1 MGKRFIIES
10 LEVRT
15 DTGEQT
21 YEFKTGVN
29 AVTGPVGSGK
39 SSMLEVLK
47 YALGGSAKLMP
58 AIRDNVKFV
67 KVKFRAGDEHWQFT
81 RDLRSNVVSVV
92 DLKTQESLG
101 EWARTDRQNMRKI
114 GPSLLEALGLPSDW
128 RIPKSRRKP
137 TDETVPVS
145 FWDVHKYLYLDQ
157 NRIDTSV
164 IGHDDSN
171 LNNKRIAVFELI
183 YGLANART
191 VELLTERGRRRAEAV
206 ALRKN
211 ATAIAGFMQDMGDPA
226 PAELAARKTGLQK
239 ELERSQDA
247 LDQARSAAHGGLV
260 SADVLN
266 ALSIERARL
275 DDLVG
280 QREALLASV
289 AEASSVR
296 AQLTLEEE
304 RIKRS
309 AAASSSLSGLEFVQ
323 CPRCLQGLP
332 HGRFDEGHCHL
343 CGQSQ
348 EVTDDAKPA
357 DALLK
362 VLREQRKETDDLAE
376 EDNAAIAGLEA
387 QIELAETSVFAL
399 LRAADTTADEPRA
412 LPYIEKVEQAAARV
426 AQAQASISRIEDVES
441 RWATQSG
448 LQKDADGLD
457 VVVREMAE
465 EESRIKMQL
474 SEDTTFLADLSA
486 LFDGIL
492 RELRD
497 PWFSEARIDPKDYLP
512 IVDDEGFDMLSVG
525 GARKTLVNLAYHLAN
540 LYMSISER
548 SSMLLPTL
556 LIVDSPRKNVGDN
569 ALDRTMVESVYARLR
584 TLQAASRDEFQI
596 IFADNDM
603 PADASKWISQ
613 HIELNYKNP
622 FIPGVVHRGETESN
636 DPKDA
641 VEVD

>member
-1 MGKRFIIES
+1 MGKRFIVES

-15 DTGEQT
+15 DTSEQI

-47 YALGGSAKLMP
+47 YGLGGSAKLMP
-58 AIRDNVKFV
+58 AVRDNVKIV
-67 KVKFRAGDEHWQFT
+67 KVRFLAGDEHWEFT
-81 RDLRSNVVSVV
+81 RELRSNVVSVV
-92 DLKTQESLG
+92 DLKTQEPLG
-101 EWARTDRQNMRKI
+101 EWARTDRQNMRKV
-114 GPSLLEALGLPSDW
+114 GPALLDALGLPSDW
-128 RIPKSRRKP
+128 RIPKSRKKP

-164 IGHDDSN
+164 IGHDDTN

-191 VELLTERGRRRAEAV
+191 VELLTERGRLRAEAA

-211 ATAIAGFMQDMGDPA
+211 ATAIAGFMQDMGDPD
-226 PAELAARKTGLQK
+226 PVTLSARRAGLQK
-239 ELERSQDA
+239 ELESSEQA
-247 LDQARSAAHGGLV
+247 LTQARTEAHGGLV
-260 SADVLN
+260 SAETLN
-266 ALSIERARL
+266 ALSAERARL

-280 QREALLASV
+280 QRDALLASLT
-289 AEASSVR
+289 EARSVR
-296 AQLTLEEE
+296 AQLALEEE
-304 RIKRS
+304 RIKRT
-309 AAASSSLSGLEFVQ
+309 AIASSSLSGLEFVQ

-332 HGRFDEGHCHL
+332 HGRFDEAQCHL

-348 EVTDDAKPA
+348 EMPNDAKPT
-357 DALLK
+357 DALLR
-362 VLREQRKETDDLAE
+362 VVREQRKETDDLAE
-376 EDNAAIAGLEA
+376 EDAAALAGVGA
-387 QIELAETSVFAL
+387 QVELAEASVMRL
-399 LRAADTTADEPRA
+399 LRAADGRQREPRT
-412 LPYIEKVEQAAARV
+412 LPLIENVERAAAQV
-426 AQAQASISRIEDVES
+426 AQVQASIRSVEDVEA

-448 LQKDADGLD
+448 LHEDAESLD
-457 VVVREMAE
+457 VVAREMAE
-465 EESRIKMQL
+465 EESRIKMEL
-474 SEDTTFLADLSA
+474 SEDTTFLDDLSV

-497 PWFSEARIDPKDYLP
+497 PWFSEAHIDPNDYLP
-512 IVDDEGFDMLSVG
+512 VVDGEGFNMLSVG
-525 GARKTLVNLAYHLAN
+525 GARKTLVNLAYHLSN

-548 SSMLLPTL
+548 SLMLLPTL

-584 TLQAASRDEFQI
+584 TLQLASRDDFQI

-613 HIELNYKNP
+613 HIELDYTRP
-622 FIPGVVHRGETESN
+622 FVPGVVHRGEAESN

-641 VEVD
+641 TEVD